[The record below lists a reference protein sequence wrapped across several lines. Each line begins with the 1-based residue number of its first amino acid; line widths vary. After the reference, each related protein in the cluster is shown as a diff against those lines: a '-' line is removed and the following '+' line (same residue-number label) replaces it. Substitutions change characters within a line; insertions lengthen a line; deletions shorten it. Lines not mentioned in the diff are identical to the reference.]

1 MCTATQPTSARF
13 ELVDLLRGVTRR
25 FLTCTFPSRLPDPRC
40 LAVPVRPVV
49 VGAAFRSHPHL
60 PARTA
65 PSFALLLR
73 QHGGRV
79 PFTSARSHSASWR
92 TKTQIQAL
100 DRSAPVLPMMPGMP
114 ERRTHDYIRHGITT
128 LFAALDVA
136 SGEVIGSIHRRHRAT
151 EFRKFLA
158 KLDKQVPA
166 ELDVHLICD
175 NYSTH
180 KAPTVRAWLD
190 AHPRF

>member
-49 VGAAFRSHPHL
+49 VGAAFRPHPHL

-73 QHGGRV
+73 QHGGGV

-92 TKTQIQAL
+92 TKSQVQAL
-100 DRSAPVLPMMPGMP
+100 DCCQSVLSMMPGIQQRM
-114 ERRTHDYIRHGITT
+114 THDH
-128 LFAALDVA
+128 
-136 SGEVIGSIHRRHRAT
+136 
-151 EFRKFLA
+151 
-158 KLDKQVPA
+158 
-166 ELDVHLICD
+166 
-175 NYSTH
+175 
-180 KAPTVRAWLD
+180 VRAGTGLGR
-190 AHPRF
+190 AVA